1 MRTLTAIVL
10 LSLALAASHADA
22 REVESRAWEFAVKL
36 DGKPIGYHRYEFVP
50 AENGYEILSE
60 AQFDVRF
67 LFINAFRYR
76 HTNRERWDG
85 DCLSAIQ
92 SNTRQ
97 NGERFFVSA
106 ERSGDGLNVES
117 SVAEDTLG
125 GCVMSFAYWDR
136 RVLEQSRLLDPQSG
150 EYVPVEVRPLGNEQ
164 LTVRG
169 EAVEAAAYL
178 LKTDRAELKVW
189 YSAND
194 EWLGLESTARGGRI
208 IRYELT

>member
-1 MRTLTAIVL
+1 MRAVITLMAICL
-10 LSLALAASHADA
+10 IAGASIADA
-22 REVESRAWEFAVKL
+22 REAQPRAWEFAVKL

-50 AENGYEILSE
+50 AGDGHEILSE

-92 SNTRQ
+92 SRTRQ

-169 EAVEAAAYL
+169 EAVEAEAYL
-178 LKTDRAELKVW
+178 LKTDKAELKVW